1 MTLFP
6 EAPPLPSSFRSRA
19 RRELRRVAV
28 ELDYA
33 AARAS
38 ALREAARRDPLLA
51 LKAEAAQVRAAA
63 LRARA
68 AQLRRSA
75 GRL

>member
-6 EAPPLPSSFRSRA
+6 EAPPVPSSFRGRA
-19 RRELRRVAV
+19 RRELRRVAA

-33 AARAS
+33 TARAA
-38 ALREAARRDPLLA
+38 ALGEAARQDPLLA
-51 LKAEAAQVRAAA
+51 LRAEAAQVRAAA

-68 AQLRRSA
+68 AQLRRVA